1 MSEIS
6 RMYEML
12 YEEQWSEKQQKERRN
27 EEAFFSPES
36 PITRE
41 IPLEELFDVLDM
53 GVHAYQVRYNSEVLV
68 QNIYEQIMLCMMVK
82 RRRML

>member
-1 MSEIS
+1 MSEVS
-6 RMYEML
+6 RMYELL
-12 YEEQWSEKQQKERRN
+12 YEEQWNEKQITERRN

-41 IPLEELFDVLDM
+41 IPFEELFDVLDM

-68 QNIYEQIMLCMMVK
+68 QNIYEQIMIFTMVK
-82 RRRML
+82 RRRIM